1 MKDYEQ
7 LYYDALHEIKQLKKR
22 IEELESDLELVN
34 SHDLKKL
41 NLRKE
46 IIKEINIYKTTD
58 KRCKNARRHNR
69 NTY

>member
-46 IIKEINIYKTTD
+46 IIKEINIYKNTY